1 MKRLKIDSVPLL
13 ENFVKNESVSIED
26 RLTVFKQT
34 LNSFPLFVLSIRL
47 NENCTVID
55 NQEAVLAGMLNT
67 LAEIKANSEQKF
79 YAGFC
84 VVYKN

>member
-55 NQEAVLAGMLNT
+55 NQDAVLAGMLNT

-79 YAGFC
+79 YTGFC